1 MTFIWEEMACDNTR
15 LNLYH
20 IKGEDGNLNADTEL
34 KNWLSMDRK
43 GFKWKTLINDPN
55 GLRYQIMQ
63 INRP

>member
-1 MTFIWEEMACDNTR
+1 MACDTAR

-20 IKGEDGNLNADTEL
+20 IKSDDGSLNADADL
-34 KNWLSMDRK
+34 KIWLGMDRK